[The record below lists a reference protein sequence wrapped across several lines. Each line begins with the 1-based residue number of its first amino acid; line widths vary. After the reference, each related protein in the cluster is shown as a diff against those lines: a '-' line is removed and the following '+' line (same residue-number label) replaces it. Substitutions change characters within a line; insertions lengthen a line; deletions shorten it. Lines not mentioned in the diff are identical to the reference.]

1 MRAPPPP
8 QREPVTGWLSN
19 GWLRAEDGVLA
30 AWSFSLPAVSSL
42 FGTVGPMASE
52 SGPHPLTGAI
62 ELLAVAG
69 AFAALLTRP
78 PQQPS
83 VRLAG
88 SDAPRWI
95 ICGPLIGGLA
105 FATDGAMTQ
114 LGLGSGDWVIG
125 LAFVAIMIGTLGA
138 NHLPVVS
145 APLRRLFVV
154 PFTLVS
160 AAYFNGFAAIFLGSL
175 DIGQVLATAP
185 AAGLSFGLFILLLI
199 FGGMAA
205 YYAMFVVAPRE
216 LADPEASGMRWA
228 VRFALF
234 VVASLAGIG
243 WLAVI
248 AG

>member
-1 MRAPPPP
+1 M
-8 QREPVTGWLSN
+8 
-19 GWLRAEDGVLA
+19 
-30 AWSFSLPAVSSL
+30 
-42 FGTVGPMASE
+42 GPTATDN
-52 SGPHPLTGAI
+52 GPHPLTGAI

-78 PQQPS
+78 PDQPS
-83 VRLAG
+83 VRLG
-88 SDAPRWI
+88 RSDAPRWI

-125 LAFVAIMIGTLGA
+125 LAFVAITVGTMGA
-138 NHLPVVS
+138 DHLPVVA
-145 APLRRLFVV
+145 APVRRLFVV

-175 DIGQVLATAP
+175 DIGQVLASAP
-185 AAGLSFGLFILLLI
+185 AAGLSFGLFILVLI
-199 FGGMAA
+199 LGGMAA
-205 YYAMFVVAPRE
+205 FYAMFVVAPRE
-216 LADPEASGMRWA
+216 LADPEASGIRWA
-228 VRFALF
+228 VRFVLF